1 MTQEHQGPGDER
13 VLAITIDAPM
23 ERVWAEITK
32 TGRIQ
37 RALYNT
43 ILETDLTPGSRMR
56 YYSPDKKRV
65 FVIGEVL
72 EVVPP
77 RRLVHTY
84 MNTLH
89 DDPPTTVAW
98 ELENVEGGCRVT
110 LTHGGWTQ
118 AHKTAD
124 KSAAGWKEILALL
137 KSEVETGTIPGKTRL
152 MYRIMGWFQFALPK
166 RTRVEH
172 ADRMGW

>member
-1 MTQEHQGPGDER
+1 MTEQAGPSDER
-13 VLAITIDAPM
+13 VLSITIEAPV

-43 ILETDLTPGSRMR
+43 VLETAMTPGSRMR
-56 YYSPDKKRV
+56 YYSPDRKRV
-65 FVIGEVL
+65 FVIGEIL
-72 EVVPP
+72 EVDPP
-77 RRLVHTY
+77 TRLVHTY
-84 MNTLH
+84 MNTIH

-98 ELENVEGGCRVT
+98 ELEDLGGRCRVT
-110 LTHGGWTQ
+110 LTHGGWTE
-118 AHKTAD
+118 AHRTAD
-124 KSAAGWKEILALL
+124 KSAAGWTEILGLL
-137 KSEVETGTIPGKTRL
+137 KSELETGTIPLKVRAI
-152 MYRIMGWFQFALPK
+152 YRVMGWLQFALPK